1 MFACYARGM
10 VPSASASPTISGRA
24 LLRVPEITVYFWIV
38 KSLTTAMGE
47 AASDYLVRVM
57 HPVPAVLLGFVG
69 FVVAIALQFLMRR
82 YLAWTYWFAVAMV
95 GVFGTM
101 AADVLHVGFGVPYV
115 ASATFFAVLLAVV
128 FVLWQKTEKTL
139 SIHSI
144 NSLRREAFY
153 WAVVVATF
161 ALGTALGDMT
171 AATLHLGYFLSV
183 VLFAVIIAIPAIG
196 YWRFRWNPV
205 FAFWFAYVATRPLG
219 ASLADWVGR
228 PVSSGGVGWGEGRLS
243 LLLTVIIICFVAYL
257 AATRKDVQ
265 GDQYRR
271 EDVVLPKDRIETPEG
286 IARFTDGVVRA
297 SVRYH
302 PAGGGSHV
310 IVDAPDFVSVILCE
324 RKEAERLDGEINQ
337 AALIGGSRS
346 LPESTAECLEDEGP
360 QALEWPMYY
369 RSGG

>member
-219 ASLADWVGR
+219 ASLAD
-228 PVSSGGVGWGEGRLS
+228 
-243 LLLTVIIICFVAYL
+243 
-257 AATRKDVQ
+257 
-265 GDQYRR
+265 
-271 EDVVLPKDRIETPEG
+271 
-286 IARFTDGVVRA
+286 
-297 SVRYH
+297 
-302 PAGGGSHV
+302 
-310 IVDAPDFVSVILCE
+310 
-324 RKEAERLDGEINQ
+324 
-337 AALIGGSRS
+337 
-346 LPESTAECLEDEGP
+346 
-360 QALEWPMYY
+360 
-369 RSGG
+369 